1 MQFQYKPPAS
11 SKLDIFFKDDDY
23 LVVNKPAG
31 LLSVPGKGE
40 DKQDCLLS
48 RITIDFSDAL
58 IVHRL
63 DMDTSGLMVLARN
76 KKSHRLLSDLFQ
88 YRKIDKEYIA
98 VVEGLMLE
106 DEGEINSPLIT
117 DWPNRPKQKIDLLD
131 GKPSTT
137 FYRVMERDTVNLCCR
152 VKLRPI
158 TGRSHQL
165 RVHMQSLGHAI
176 LGDNLYASEQVRN
189 KSTRLLLHAS
199 LLEFTHPITD
209 KFISCKNDA
218 PF

>member
-1 MQFQYKPPAS
+1 MQFQYTPPAYT
-11 SKLDIFFKDDDY
+11 KLDICFIDDDY
-23 LVVNKPAG
+23 LIVIKPAG

-48 RITIDFSDAL
+48 RVTIDFRDAL

-76 KKSHRLLSDLFQ
+76 KNSHRLLSDLFQ
-88 YRKIDKEYIA
+88 YRKINKEYTA
-98 VVEGLMLE
+98 VVDGILLQ
-106 DEGEINSPLIT
+106 DEGEIDLPLIT
-117 DWPNRPKQKIDLLD
+117 DWPNRPKQKIDPLN

-137 FYRVMERDTVNLCCR
+137 FYKVIERDVENLCCR
-152 VKLRPI
+152 VKLSPI

-176 LGDNLYASEQVRN
+176 LGDNLYASEQARN

-199 LLEFTHPITD
+199 LLEFEHPITN
-209 KFISCKNDA
+209 KLINCKNDA